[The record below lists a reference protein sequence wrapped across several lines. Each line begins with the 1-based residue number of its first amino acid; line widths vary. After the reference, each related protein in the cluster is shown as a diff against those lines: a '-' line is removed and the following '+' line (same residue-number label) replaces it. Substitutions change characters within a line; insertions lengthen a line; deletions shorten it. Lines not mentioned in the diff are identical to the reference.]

1 MPQSLL
7 LLNLSGRLVTPIRAA
22 LSSTPRTRN
31 KTHISGIA
39 NRNSHSDPD
48 PSSDILNMSIKA
60 NHAVNQPKPSLQ
72 SESVHVLSASGTGFA
87 NSKGT
92 STSLS
97 NKSTS
102 AKVTNLFQHS
112 AGSEPKATSDTE
124 PQAQHQEVGC
134 TVPFGATTEFS
145 VQETEGPKQTSRTN
159 VHTSAIGENA

>member
-48 PSSDILNMSIKA
+48 PSSDILSIKA

-102 AKVTNLFQHS
+102 AKVTIS
-112 AGSEPKATSDTE
+112 
-124 PQAQHQEVGC
+124 
-134 TVPFGATTEFS
+134 FGATTEFS
-145 VQETEGPKQTSRTN
+145 VQETEGHKETSRTN